1 MTMLGKVAIVTGGG
15 TGLGAAV
22 ALGLAARGANVLVNY
37 SRSSADAEATAAACR
52 ALGVEAAAARGD
64 VGDDADCR
72 ALVADAVARW
82 GRLDILINNA
92 GITKMV
98 GHDDLDGLSA
108 DDFLSIYRIN
118 VVGAFQ
124 MIRAA
129 APAMAAS
136 GSQGVVVN
144 VASIAGI
151 MAIGSSVAYAA
162 SKAALINMTK
172 SLARALG
179 PGLRINAVCPGFIG
193 TRWFA
198 DPMGEAG
205 LAKMIAQQEQ
215 STPLAHAGTAED
227 IAHTVLFL
235 AGSESGNITGESIIT
250 DAGAHLGPRTGP
262 PRKPAPD
269 Q

>member
-1 MTMLGKVAIVTGGG
+1 MSTMDLREIEVRLPDGAVRRFGELAP
-15 TGLGAAV
+15 GAA
-22 ALGLAARGANVLVNY
+22 L
-37 SRSSADAEATAAACR
+37 
-52 ALGVEAAAARGD
+52 
-64 VGDDADCR
+64 
-72 ALVADAVARW
+72 
-82 GRLDILINNA
+82 
-92 GITKMV
+92 
-98 GHDDLDGLSA
+98 
-108 DDFLSIYRIN
+108 
-118 VVGAFQ
+118 
-124 MIRAA
+124 
-129 APAMAAS
+129 
-136 GSQGVVVN
+136 VVN

-205 LAKMIAQQEQ
+205 LAKMSAQQEQ